1 MDKMDPQNEQSPK
14 KLQIKMIILD
24 TRIDLM
30 AKQYKEGLVQKSQLE
45 MILKEKQKLLSV
57 LSSK

>member
-30 AKQYKEGLVQKSQLE
+30 AKQYKEGLVEKSQLE

>member
-30 AKQYKEGLVQKSQLE
+30 AKQYKEGLVEKSQLE
-45 MILKEKQKLLSV
+45 LILKEKQRLLSV

>member
-24 TRIDLM
+24 TRIDLV
-30 AKQYKEGLVQKSQLE
+30 AKQYKEGLVEKSQLE
-45 MILKEKQKLLSV
+45 MILKEKQRLLSV

>member
-30 AKQYKEGLVQKSQLE
+30 AKQYKEGLVEKSQLE
-45 MILKEKQKLLSV
+45 MILKEKQRLLSV

>member
-30 AKQYKEGLVQKSQLE
+30 AKQYKEGLVEKTQLE

>member
-14 KLQIKMIILD
+14 KLQIKMIIVD

-30 AKQYKEGLVQKSQLE
+30 AKQYKEGLVEKSQLE
-45 MILKEKQKLLSV
+45 MILKEKQRLLSV